1 MSPTDRPAPASSAE
15 RLLILNAVFPGL
27 GHLVAGRRHWA
38 LILALPAFVLV
49 AIGVA
54 LLLGSSVT
62 SLAARL
68 FDPQVLAALLV
79 IQGLLL
85 AWRLGALA
93 AVRQITPIRASASTI
108 VAAIVAVAI
117 VAAPQLVVAGL
128 TLDARDAAAEV
139 YAPVGEG
146 GPWVPDSSPVP
157 VASNDPDFAVDPDA
171 SALPSASASLEPSEV
186 PEVPRVNVLLI
197 GVDAGV
203 GRSTFLTDT
212 MIVASLDPV
221 GETVSMVSIPRDMVD
236 VPLPDGRVYK
246 GKINGLVSFANHNP
260 RQFKGAKDGQ
270 SVLAAAL
277 GQLFKIKID
286 MWAQVS
292 LGGFVTLVN
301 SVGGVNVNV
310 TDGFCDPRYNE
321 YGINGFNIT
330 PGRYHFDGQHALAYA
345 RIRKAAGESDFTRQ
359 ARQQE
364 VIAALRDRIVRGGL
378 LENPGKFLRGIG
390 ETVST
395 NIKPSFIAE
404 WIDVASQVGRK
415 DTFRIVMGHPYV
427 KSGYDARGSIQLP
440 QVKRIRAMAA
450 KLFTPTGVRPEGFD
464 TMPAAGSGPTKR
476 PSSSSNCG
484 IKPKPK
490 PTPKSTPTPT
500 EPPTLTPTP
509 TPAESPT
516 LKPTVEPT
524 PASTPTP
531 AITPTPQD
539 TPAP

>member
-27 GHLVAGRRHWA
+27 GHLVAGRRRWA

-68 FDPQVLAALLV
+68 FDPQVLAVLLV

-93 AVRQITPIRASASTI
+93 AVRQITPIRGSASTI

-139 YAPVGEG
+139 YAPVDEGEA
-146 GPWVPDSSPVP
+146 WVPDSSPVP

-197 GVDAGV
+197 GVDAGRPNV
-203 GRSTFLTDT
+203 HTFLTDT

-221 GETVSMVSIPRDMVD
+221 GKTVSMLSLPRDMVD

-260 RQFKGAKDGQ
+260 KAF
-270 SVLAAAL
+270 AAPS
-277 GQLFKIKID
+277 G
-286 MWAQVS
+286 VS
-292 LGGFVTLVN
+292 PSL
-301 SVGGVNVNV
+301 
-310 TDGFCDPRYNE
+310 P
-321 YGINGFNIT
+321 
-330 PGRYHFDGQHALAYA
+330 
-345 RIRKAAGESDFTRQ
+345 
-359 ARQQE
+359 
-364 VIAALRDRIVRGGL
+364 LR
-378 LENPGKFLRGIG
+378 
-390 ETVST
+390 S
-395 NIKPSFIAE
+395 
-404 WIDVASQVGRK
+404 AS
-415 DTFRIVMGHPYV
+415 
-427 KSGYDARGSIQLP
+427 
-440 QVKRIRAMAA
+440 
-450 KLFTPTGVRPEGFD
+450 
-464 TMPAAGSGPTKR
+464 
-476 PSSSSNCG
+476 C
-484 IKPKPK
+484 
-490 PTPKSTPTPT
+490 
-500 EPPTLTPTP
+500 
-509 TPAESPT
+509 
-516 LKPTVEPT
+516 
-524 PASTPTP
+524 
-531 AITPTPQD
+531 
-539 TPAP
+539 

>member
-68 FDPQVLAALLV
+68 FDPQVLAVLLV

-292 LGGFVTLVN
+292 LGGFVTLVD

-364 VIAALRDRIVRGGL
+364 VIAALRDRIVKGGL

-450 KLFTPTGVRPEGFD
+450 KLFTPTGVRPEGFE

-490 PTPKSTPTPT
+490 PTPK
-500 EPPTLTPTP
+500 PTP
-509 TPAESPT
+509 TPSRSHRR
-516 LKPTVEPT
+516 EPT
-524 PASTPTP
+524 PAATPTPKSTRRRRPRRTPTP